1 MKKKVNNK
9 TDNKMNAVLVGIAGS
24 HNAFSLSLYN
34 LKAYAYQSTQIRDRW
49 DINVIQKPLINF
61 GEKNNNLWI
70 KKNKYLMTK
79 LAIKKYKKMLTI
91 MVLDK

>member
-34 LKAYAYQSTQIRDRW
+34 LKAYAYKSSRIRERW
-49 DINVIQKPLINF
+49 NISVIQRPLINP
-61 GEKNNNLWI
+61 GEKHN
-70 KKNKYLMTK
+70 KKK
-79 LAIKKYKKMLTI
+79 LSDL
-91 MVLDK
+91 